1 MKVALLLVVLVS
13 IVTQQ
18 TVWAASRS
26 VILER
31 GEFISMLVHVE
42 SQKKSLMLANEQIK
56 LFVKSSEQK
65 DKVIEIQKSQIDELR
80 GLVDKY
86 ESLDASNRD
95 LESAL
100 NKKIDE
106 LERGHEVYIAVTTTS
121 ILVAVVAVLFAFLK

>member
-86 ESLDASNRD
+86 ELLDASNRD

-106 LERGHEVYIAVTTTS
+106 LERGHEVYIAVTATS
-121 ILVAVVAVLFAFLK
+121 ILVAVVAVLFAIFK

>member
-1 MKVALLLVVLVS
+1 MKIALLIVVLVS

-31 GEFISMLVHVE
+31 GEFISMLVHIE
-42 SQKKSLMLANEQIK
+42 SQKKSLMLADQQIK

-86 ESLDASNRD
+86 ESLDVSNKD

-106 LERGHEVYIAVTTTS
+106 LERGHEVYIAVTATS

>member
-86 ESLDASNRD
+86 ELLDASNRD

-106 LERGHEVYIAVTTTS
+106 LERGHEVYIAVTATS

>member
-1 MKVALLLVVLVS
+1 MKIALLLVVLVS

-86 ESLDASNRD
+86 ELLDASNRD

-106 LERGHEVYIAVTTTS
+106 LERGHEVYIAVTATS